1 MLSGFLT
8 VGADVTCADGH
19 WQADGHKV
27 VNGHWRADG
36 HKVGNS
42 HWRAD
47 EVCNGRWRADG
58 LTATAET

>member
-27 VNGHWRADG
+27 VNGHWRADDHKVGNGHWRADG
-36 HKVGNS
+36 HKVGNEPLAG
-42 HWRAD
+42 W
-47 EVCNGRWRADG
+47 
-58 LTATAET
+58 